1 MFEFLNL
8 STNDVQHVVQT
19 GSPSAES
26 SSSANTSNPDN
37 SRSSAEE
44 SPSSKER
51 NSVGSNAE
59 NVAAEKPESRKQ
71 LRRER
76 KKRRAPAAEKQEQ
89 DVEEDQVH
97 SKLLKS
103 VTEQGARITGVIEK
117 ILESQAQQMDMM
129 TKFMGAMI
137 DMMKNTT
144 NGN

>member
-1 MFEFLNL
+1 M
-8 STNDVQHVVQT
+8 
-19 GSPSAES
+19 
-26 SSSANTSNPDN
+26 
-37 SRSSAEE
+37 
-44 SPSSKER
+44 
-51 NSVGSNAE
+51 
-59 NVAAEKPESRKQ
+59 AAEKPESRKQ

-117 ILESQAQQMDMM
+117 IQESQAQQMDMM